1 MAYAYGDGISF
12 VGYLQQGYAFLAM
25 HLYECLSRAVGL
37 RHAKLADSNRRGISR
52 MHIGGRLVGGL
63 FGSWLLLLARA
74 ASVSALLVEP
84 PGPRGKKPAPGSLRV
99 FAHILES

>member
-1 MAYAYGDGISF
+1 
-12 VGYLQQGYAFLAM
+12 
-25 HLYECLSRAVGL
+25 
-37 RHAKLADSNRRGISR
+37 

-99 FAHILES
+99 FAQDTFFSFARLLRGTVVVCSSTSITGG